1 MEIAGGMQGR
11 IDNRTAANELNNTN
25 RLSDGGGC

>member
-1 MEIAGGMQGR
+1 MEIAGGVQGR
-11 IDNRTAANELNNTN
+11 TDNRTAASELNNAN